1 MNLKEILLLIIFC
14 STGFFCL
21 SQRDITRHRII
32 RNVGAYKTDSSIFVY
47 TQVIDTLFFGQPYR
61 MLGTVLQELDFNGN
75 VKSVKETFPFTEDN
89 EAIARDSMLIGYGNY
104 LNFGD
109 TVVEFGF
116 NQSSGRYFTKDP
128 IPIYMLK
135 YNQRGDTIFRKEIKP
150 SQAIKDK
157 ALGNPIQLDN
167 ILKLDDT
174 RILVTGYIGN
184 NPDNL
189 TVMYFAIVDN
199 LGNVLQDKLIS
210 KQEYPGIF
218 LNLSLFYSDLSNKI
232 HVYYNDRQKFILD
245 ATTLD
250 IEANVSDNFAGFL
263 YNYQQIQHP
272 KYQYIQASSWDG
284 ENPATSEQIYE
295 TENSSDVFLF
305 LFDDSLNVDTVQIE
319 LPNAEVMFLSCE
331 NVSYVDSNNI
341 YLGVSNHFGFHSEF
355 AGPYFDNLALSF
367 SLVKC
372 NIKGDVIWNKKI
384 FDFLNTAPDG
394 KEEVVNNAARKVFGL
409 DDGGMIAIV
418 TRFYHERRPQQMD
431 LLFIRTDNEGTVL
444 SVKTIESKIKVNIYP
459 NPASDEI
466 HLQLPN
472 GKTYDYQIIS
482 STGQVASKGET
493 DANSSINI
501 NQLQNGSYII
511 QLKEA
516 NSANVYYNT
525 FIKK

>member
-1 MNLKEILLLIIFC
+1 MKYLRFKLLFLSFIA
-14 STGFFCL
+14 GYLCL
-21 SQRDITRHRII
+21 SQQDITRHRTI
-32 RNVGAYKTDSSIFVY
+32 RNVGAYKTDSSVFVY
-47 TQVIDTLFFGQPYR
+47 TQVIDTLFFGQPYQ
-61 MLGTVLQELDFNGN
+61 MLGTVLQELDFYGN

-109 TVVEFGF
+109 TIVEFGF

-135 YNQRGDTIFRKEIKP
+135 YNQRGDTIFRKEVKP

-189 TVMYFAIVDN
+189 TVMYFAIVDT
-199 LGNVLQDKLIS
+199 LGNVLQDKLITR
-210 KQEYPGIF
+210 QEYPGIF
-218 LNLSLFYSDLSNKI
+218 LNLSLFYSDVSNKI

-245 ATTLD
+245 ANTLE

-272 KYQYIQASSWDG
+272 KYKYIQASSWDG

-305 LFDDSLNVDTVQIE
+305 LFDDSLNVDTVQIK
-319 LPNAEVMFLSCE
+319 LPNAEVMFLSTE
-331 NVSYVDSNNI
+331 NVDYVDSNNI
-341 YLGVSNHFGFHSEF
+341 YLGVSHHFGFHSEF

-394 KEEVVNNAARKVFGL
+394 KEEVVNNAAWKVFGL
-409 DDGGMIAIV
+409 EDGGMIAIV

-431 LLFIRTDNEGTVL
+431 VLFIRTDNEGTVV
-444 SVKTIESKIKVNIYP
+444 SVKTINPTKKIAVYP
-459 NPASDEI
+459 NPASRYIKVEI
-466 HLQLPN
+466 PNNKNYTYAISNLSGQVVSTGNYQSNEEINLDNLPT
-472 GKTYDYQIIS
+472 GTYIIS
-482 STGQVASKGET
+482 LLQAENGDAFYSTFQ
-493 DANSSINI
+493 
-501 NQLQNGSYII
+501 
-511 QLKEA
+511 
-516 NSANVYYNT
+516 
-525 FIKK
+525 KK